1 MNIAE
6 LMARARAAERTAL
19 TPEDI
24 LLTGQAVVVTAGGG
38 GIGLGVALAA
48 ARFGADVAVL
58 DVDPDRC
65 AAAETA
71 LAAYGHRAIAIT
83 CDVLDTE
90 ALRAAI
96 EAVGTE
102 FGRLD
107 VLVNNAGGVRGG
119 AFLTQPERSMR
130 NQIDL
135 NLMSMLVASQ
145 EAANAMV
152 AYGHGGSIVNVTS
165 IEGLRAAPRYAVYA
179 ACKAAMVNFTRTLA
193 VELSE
198 HRIRVNCIAPDH
210 TITPG
215 MRGNLSGPVEPDTW
229 ADSDESW
236 DLLIP
241 LGREGLVDECA
252 GVVVWLCS
260 DLSSYVTGVTIN
272 VDGGTWASSGWLRD
286 GDGGW
291 TLNPNG
297 SELLL

>member
-6 LMARARAAERTAL
+6 LMTRARTVDQTRL

-24 LLTGQAVVVTAGGG
+24 LLTGRSVVVTAGGG
-38 GIGLGVALAA
+38 GIGLGTAIAA

-65 AAAETA
+65 AAAEKAIAAHGHGA
-71 LAAYGHRAIAIT
+71 LAIV

-90 ALRAAI
+90 ALRVAI
-96 EAVGTE
+96 DQVGAE

-119 AFLTQPERSMR
+119 SFLTQPERSMR
-130 NQIDL
+130 KQVDL
-135 NLMSMLVASQ
+135 NLMSMFVASQ
-145 EAANAMV
+145 EAANAMIRF
-152 AYGHGGSIVNVTS
+152 GNGGSIINVTS
-165 IEGLRAAPRYAVYA
+165 IEAMRAAPRYAVYA

-193 VELSE
+193 VELAE

-215 MRGNLSGPVEPDTW
+215 MRGNMTGPIDPEAWADTDDTW
-229 ADSDESW
+229 G
-236 DLLIP
+236 LLIP

-252 GVVVWLCS
+252 GVITWLCS
-260 DLSSYVTGVTIN
+260 DMSSYVTGVTIN

-286 GDGGW
+286 GNGGW
-291 TLNPNG
+291 TLNPDG
-297 SELLL
+297 SDLLL